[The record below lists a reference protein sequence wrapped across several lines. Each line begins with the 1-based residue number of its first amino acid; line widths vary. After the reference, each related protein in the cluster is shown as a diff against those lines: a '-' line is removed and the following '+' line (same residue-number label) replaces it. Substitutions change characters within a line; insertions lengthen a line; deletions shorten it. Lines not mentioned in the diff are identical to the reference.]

1 MKTKILDQKGKEV
14 GTLELPEKAFAQ
26 KPQPTLLHE
35 AVTVYLANQRRG
47 TAHTK
52 TRADVKGG
60 GKKPW
65 KQKGTGRARHGS
77 IRSPIWRKGGV
88 CFGPRQH
95 SYRQE
100 MPRRKALKALAQA
113 LSARAAD
120 GSLRIVDS
128 LALDGA
134 KTKQAAQIL
143 KALKADARSLIVTE
157 QADANLLR
165 AVKNIQGLK
174 VISASHLNT
183 YSVLACRNLILTKG
197 AVEKLASKWN

>member
-1 MKTKILDQKGKEV
+1 MEIKILDQKGKEA
-14 GTLELPEKAFAQ
+14 GTLELPEKAFGQ
-26 KPQPTLLHE
+26 KPQPTFLHE
-35 AVTVYLANQRRG
+35 AATVYLANQRRG

-52 TRADVKGG
+52 TRAEVKGG

-88 CFGPRQH
+88 CFGPRHH

-120 GSLRIVDS
+120 GSIRVVDS

-134 KTKQAAQIL
+134 KTKQVVQML
-143 KALKADARSLIVTE
+143 KALKADSRSLIVTE
-157 QADANLLR
+157 QPDANLLR
-165 AVKNIQGLK
+165 AAKNIQGLK
-174 VISASHLNT
+174 IILASHLNT

-197 AVEKLASKWN
+197 AVDKMASKWN